1 MAITSLSYLYKLKSE
16 EIGYTISDH
25 VAIGATQTLPMYI
38 PRLMPEINSD
48 TPTELPV
55 SSLGSM
61 IFLNAP
67 EIRPIAEQTLISQ
80 NYLEPKFERNK
91 SFGKDQLVGENI
103 IPRKTKLEI
112 HCKTNVIS
120 QMTFSNDIIE

>member
-16 EIGYTISDH
+16 EIGYTSGDH
-25 VAIGATQTLPMYI
+25 IVVKASQPLPMYI
-38 PRLMPEINSD
+38 PRLMPEIKSG
-48 TPTELPV
+48 TPTEIPV
-55 SSLGSM
+55 TGLGSM

-67 EIRPIAEQTLISQ
+67 EVRPMAEQTLITQ
-80 NYLEPKFERNK
+80 NYLSPKFERNK
-91 SFGKDQLVGENI
+91 SFGSDQLVGDKI

-112 HCKTNVIS
+112 HCKTNVIT